1 MPHSGAALLLKQRA
15 TNFKVPGHSH
25 YPCPHAW
32 GANMA
37 NGWQTAVH
45 RQRSRIP
52 AQRQVLTCGRHD
64 LSPAGLVQLGPS
76 GWGVH
81 DGVGAYTTIPWQ
93 QSRGAE
99 RCPIQSG
106 PKPRNPSGSQYQ
118 HNSNPPPGRSISL
131 QIHNNWVRQPYTRH
145 PLAYTQGEGAED

>member
-1 MPHSGAALLLKQRA
+1 MPHIGVASCQCSVRPTLKCRGTPTTLALTRGGPTWPTDGRPQSTDNA
-15 TNFKVPGHSH
+15 PGFR
-25 YPCPHAW
+25 PK
-32 GANMA
+32 
-37 NGWQTAVH
+37 
-45 RQRSRIP
+45 RQIMTRE
-52 AQRQVLTCGRHD
+52 RHD
-64 LSPAGLVQLGPS
+64 LSPAGSVQLGPS

-118 HNSNPPPGRSISL
+118 RNSNPPPGRSISL